1 MTDAA
6 PDRLVELWRRI
17 PGQPAPRAL
26 VLLTVELLGQYGRTV
41 LVGYSGSVSVDEKH
55 PIEPGEIAAI
65 TGLSLAAAGNH
76 LRDLADAELVRREYG
91 LTTPEPGK
99 APRVKVGY
107 LPASSYSIADPEV
120 GIVPEPS
127 GDRSATGRKRSS
139 S

>member
-1 MTDAA
+1 MTAEA
-6 PDRLVELWRRI
+6 RREELWLRI
-17 PGQPAPRAL
+17 PGLPAPRAL
-26 VLLTVELLGQYGRTV
+26 TLLAVEELAQFGRSR
-41 LVGYSGSVSVDEKH
+41 LEGYSGPSAVDAAH
-55 PIEPGEIAAI
+55 PIEPSEIAAI